1 MSKLVDANNRFIL
14 NVDDEA
20 NFIQGPQI
28 AVIITCKILYSYILK
43 KVQCVTLRIGNML
56 NSKQIVS
63 SSSPEKLPTATNS
76 SCL

>member
-20 NFIQGPQI
+20 NFIQDPQT

-43 KVQCVTLRIGNML
+43 KVQCVRIGNML